1 MREGEPEGDWIRA
14 ESPAQG
20 AELLAGLPGDILLTT
35 GTKDIAIWCAQ
46 PGLRKRIWVR
56 CLPNEASVQAAR
68 QAGIPPERIVGAMGP
83 FSLEDNVALI
93 RRSGVRTLVTK
104 ASGTTGGFWEK
115 VQAARETNCALV
127 VIGRPTKEE
136 GLTLEEAKAQL
147 ARRFG

>member
-1 MREGEPEGDWIRA
+1 M
-14 ESPAQG
+14 
-20 AELLAGLPGDILLTT
+20 
-35 GTKDIAIWCAQ
+35 
-46 PGLRKRIWVR
+46 
-56 CLPNEASVQAAR
+56 QAAR

-93 RRSGVRTLVTK
+93 KHSGARILVTK

-115 VQAARETNCALV
+115 VQAARETRCTLV

-136 GLTLEEAKAQL
+136 GLTLEDAKAQL